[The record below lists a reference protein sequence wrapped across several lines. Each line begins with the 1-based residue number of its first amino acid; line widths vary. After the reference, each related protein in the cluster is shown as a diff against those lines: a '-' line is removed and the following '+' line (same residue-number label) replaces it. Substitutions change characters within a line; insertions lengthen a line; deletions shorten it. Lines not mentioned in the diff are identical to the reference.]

1 MSVSAVE
8 ILLNLKRFD
17 VVLGMAVWL
26 VGQEVHLFFLCLNGQ
41 RLSDFCENVY
51 RDALECAWYTFSAK
65 SKVIYRFLITNILTP
80 RQLVAM
86 KLIVLNMQTFQAVTR
101 AVEYLEERRYNKFI
115 QCLPAFLVMAI
126 SCTKYI
132 HIMMNSGKVKE
143 LLAIIQS
150 DTERC
155 MKLPEKRIYHASVV
169 TGKFYVTSSQVQTW
183 LALIVYLMIPI
194 VPMIQRARNHGNITE
209 PPEFLYEVDYKVD
222 HEKYFYL
229 ITAHTYHASLV
240 TIGMVIA
247 LDIFYIVAIHHCCT
261 LFEVTGFKLKTA
273 YILDKSILKNGDEWK
288 TVTVEKFSP
297 EEEAQVFRNVSHSIV
312 EHNRALEFLNTL
324 QSMFSV
330 ELFSEISLHILCLS
344 ACAVE
349 ILIKRDN
356 LDVAFR
362 MLVWLVAVELH
373 LFQVCIAGQRLS
385 NYSENVY
392 YDALECMWCFFDSKT
407 KVIYRFFILN
417 TLMPCQLVAFKL
429 TVVNMET
436 FLAVSRLAASYFTV
450 LSSMI

>member
-1 MSVSAVE
+1 MPST
-8 ILLNLKRFD
+8 RFP
-17 VVLGMAVWL
+17 
-26 VGQEVHLFFLCLNGQ
+26 F
-41 RLSDFCENVY
+41 
-51 RDALECAWYTFSAK
+51 K
-65 SKVIYRFLITNILTP
+65 TNSPID
-80 RQLVAM
+80 Q
-86 KLIVLNMQTFQAVTR
+86 VTR